1 MVIPS
6 YILHC
11 RALRHSSSISMQRR
25 AGRSQRVAFSEQ
37 LAWLSTWIR
46 SAVAH
51 WLGMDTLHGN
61 ECVPVLQRRHGVQT

>member
-1 MVIPS
+1 
-6 YILHC
+6 
-11 RALRHSSSISMQRR
+11 MQRR
-25 AGRSQRVAFSEQ
+25 AERSQRVALSEQ

-51 WLGMDTLHGN
+51 WLGMDTLHCN